1 MVLTIQGT
9 VLGIGNS
16 DMNTTYMIPAPTGL
30 TVQWEYTG
38 IRTLKHRL
46 THALMGK
53 EAQKTV
59 GTGKAPDPI

>member
-1 MVLTIQGT
+1 
-9 VLGIGNS
+9 
-16 DMNTTYMIPAPTGL
+16 MNTTYMIPAPTGL